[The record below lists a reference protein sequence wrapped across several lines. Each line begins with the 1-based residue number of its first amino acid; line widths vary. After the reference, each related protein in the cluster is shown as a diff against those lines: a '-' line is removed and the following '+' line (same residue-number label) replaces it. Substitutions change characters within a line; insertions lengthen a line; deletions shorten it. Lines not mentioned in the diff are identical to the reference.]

1 MNAQVII
8 EDKQDNYKE
17 VINIENITSR
27 QHFSYIDSDG
37 ANNDIRVFDDG
48 ISVFRR
54 ADTHKT
60 YLVLK
65 DDGYVKI
72 RTDEGDLKF
81 SLKMLEFNSN
91 NDNISIVY
99 CLNDSTKSI
108 SIKYLG
114 V

>member
-1 MNAQVII
+1 MNVQVII

-17 VINIENITSR
+17 VINIENITNKE
-27 QHFSYIDSDG
+27 HFSYIDSDQ
-37 ANNDIRVFDDG
+37 ANVDIRVFNDG
-48 ISVFRR
+48 ISIFRQG
-54 ADTHKT
+54 DDHKT
-60 YLVLK
+60 YLILK
-65 DDGYVKI
+65 EGGYAKI
-72 RTDEGDLKF
+72 RTSEGDLKF
-81 SLKMLEFNSN
+81 LIKMLDLNIN